1 MDLKQKY
8 IEEGARPPFDLDEY
22 FIEQLTHLDKE
33 VAMKVLYLMTRN
45 AKKLPSKDYWSQ
57 LVGGVVKGK
66 KPFFFQLEF
75 LKEPED
81 RIFFIDIEEI
91 DSDTYLDYMNLKQII
106 K

>member
-8 IEEGARPPFDLDEY
+8 TKGEARPPFDLDEY

-33 VAMKVLYLMTRN
+33 VAMKILYLMMKN
-45 AKKLPSKDYWSQ
+45 VKKLPSKDYWTQ
-57 LVGGVVKGK
+57 LVAGVIKGED
-66 KPFFFQLEF
+66 PFFFQLEF
-75 LKEPED
+75 LKEPKD
-81 RIFFIDIEEI
+81 KTFFIDIEEI